1 MCFFAV
7 INTAKVRSPA
17 QPQPGN
23 LFSHRHISDRN
34 NIIIITRLSSDA
46 SMFKNSLKKNLF
58 LEKILQRSANLLKN
72 MVRQTFQRQIPASI
86 YECYVM
92 NLNSDEFVQ

>member
-1 MCFFAV
+1 
-7 INTAKVRSPA
+7 
-17 QPQPGN
+17 
-23 LFSHRHISDRN
+23 
-34 NIIIITRLSSDA
+34 
-46 SMFKNSLKKNLF
+46 MFKNSLKKNLF